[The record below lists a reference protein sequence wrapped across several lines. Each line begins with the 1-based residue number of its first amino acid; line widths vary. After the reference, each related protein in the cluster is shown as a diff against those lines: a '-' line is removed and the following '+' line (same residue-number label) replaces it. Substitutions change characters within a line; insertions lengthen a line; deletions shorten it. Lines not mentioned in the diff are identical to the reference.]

1 MLTLLPLLSAPC
13 LESSREED
21 GYGPIRWAGRAR
33 GDMYVCR
40 GGTIGPA
47 PDVEGCRDERSSSRR
62 SDPKYSGPSAPLLG
76 GRYAERVA
84 PRDSRAR
91 LAVGRPAVERRSF

>member
-1 MLTLLPLLSAPC
+1 MLSLLPQLNAPW
-13 LESSREED
+13 LKSSGEED
-21 GYGPIRWAGRAR
+21 CHGPIRWAGRSC
-33 GDMYVCR
+33 GDMYGGG